1 MYLYSSKIFGW
12 LRIKNKAKVVVRM
25 ERSSSKS
32 TVSRRAKILE
42 ELELKGEVSVSELS
56 KMFKISEVTIR
67 NDLGHLEKQNM
78 LIRARGGAIKIKFHR
93 MGIDSSISDKQKE
106 FLKEKQRIA
115 QAAVKLIEEGD
126 TIVLDSGTTTT
137 EIAKCLEQ
145 FKNLTIITNAL
156 NIASILSEYEG
167 INIFMPG
174 GQLRKKSLS
183 LVGVLADE
191 NFEKFYCDKLFLGAD
206 GFDTTHGLSTPNSEE
221 AHLNQIMI
229 RIAKKV
235 IVVADSRKF
244 ERRRFAFIGPISDI
258 NMVITDS
265 AIKDEDKNRLEK
277 NGVEVIIT

>member
-1 MYLYSSKIFGW
+1 
-12 LRIKNKAKVVVRM
+12 M
-25 ERSSSKS
+25 ERSFSKS

-42 ELELKGEVSVSELS
+42 DIELKGQVLVGELS

-67 NDLGHLEKQNM
+67 NDLAHLEKQNM
-78 LIRARGGAIKIKFHR
+78 LIRARGGAIKIKFQM
-93 MGIDSSISDKQKE
+93 MGIDSSIANKQKE
-106 FLKEKQRIA
+106 YQKEKQLISKEA
-115 QAAVKLIEEGD
+115 IKLIEDGD

-137 EIAKCLEQ
+137 EIAKNLEK

-167 INIFMPG
+167 FNIFMPG
-174 GQLRKKSLS
+174 GSLRKKSLS

-206 GFDTTHGLSTPNSEE
+206 GFDTNHGLSTPNAEE

-229 RIAKKV
+229 KIAKKV

-244 ERRRFAFIGPISDI
+244 ERRRFAFIGPISDVDV
-258 NMVITDS
+258 VITDS
-265 AIKDEDKNRLEK
+265 GIKEEDKKRLE
-277 NGVEVIIT
+277 NSGVEVIVA

>member
-1 MYLYSSKIFGW
+1 MD
-12 LRIKNKAKVVVRM
+12 
-25 ERSSSKS
+25 RSSNKS

-42 ELELKGEVSVSELS
+42 ELETKGQVTVIELS

-67 NDLGHLEKQNM
+67 NDLTHLEKQNM
-78 LIRARGGAIKIKFHR
+78 LIRARGGAIKMKYYR
-93 MGIDSSISDKQKE
+93 MGIDPSFSDKQKE

-115 QAAVKLIEEGD
+115 KVALKFIEDGD

-137 EIAKCLEQ
+137 EIAKNLEQ

-156 NIASILSEYEG
+156 NIAIILSEYEG
-167 INIFMPG
+167 FNIFMPG
-174 GQLRKKSLS
+174 GILRKKSLS

-191 NFEKFYCDKLFLGAD
+191 NFAKFYCDNLFLGVD

-229 RIAKKV
+229 NVAKKV
-235 IVVADSRKF
+235 IVVTDSRKF
-244 ERRRFAFIGPISDI
+244 LRRRFAFIGPI
-258 NMVITDS
+258 NNVNVVITDS
-265 AIKDEDKNRLEK
+265 GISKEDKDRLEK